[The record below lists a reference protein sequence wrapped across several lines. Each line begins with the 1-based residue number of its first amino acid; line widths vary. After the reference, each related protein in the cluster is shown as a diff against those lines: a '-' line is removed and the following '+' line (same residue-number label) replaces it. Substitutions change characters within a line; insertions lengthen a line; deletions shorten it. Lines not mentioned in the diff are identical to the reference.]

1 MYGLG
6 AVLIQKQF
14 DESQRAVVYA
24 SRALTPT
31 EQRYAQIEK
40 DALALI
46 WACEWFKEYL
56 LGTTFHLHTNHK
68 PLVPILGSKSL
79 DTLPVRVQ
87 RFRMRLM
94 SFQYSISHIPGKDI
108 TTADALSRAP
118 TATGGGGGH
127 SDNVFQQEVD
137 SYVRLVT
144 EHLPIV
150 EPRMRQI
157 AQLQEEDKVCKQ
169 LKQYCL
175 NGWPTRLHSLAKLYQ
190 RESAELTIHKGLL
203 MRGGCVVIPTTLRK
217 EILAQLHTGRQGIT
231 KCREMTRQSVW

>member
-118 TATGGGGGH
+118 TATGGGGG
-127 SDNVFQQEVD
+127 
-137 SYVRLVT
+137 
-144 EHLPIV
+144 PPP
-150 EPRMRQI
+150 PR
-157 AQLQEEDKVCKQ
+157 
-169 LKQYCL
+169 
-175 NGWPTRLHSLAKLYQ
+175 PPPP
-190 RESAELTIHKGLL
+190 
-203 MRGGCVVIPTTLRK
+203 RGGGGALRQRVPAGSRL
-217 EILAQLHTGRQGIT
+217 IRPSGHGASPN
-231 KCREMTRQSVW
+231 C